1 MSDDKYQ
8 FCVGDIVIEKDFI
21 TIGADTQMKG
31 IVIAIKHLSYN
42 LGKKMLHDRLTIHWL
57 DSDQVEE
64 MPSVLVDLVS
74 SVKNNL

>member
-42 LGKKMLHDRLTIHWL
+42 LGKKMVNNFRNDNRKVSYCPADTLTHAQL
-57 DSDQVEE
+57 QHR
-64 MPSVLVDLVS
+64 
-74 SVKNNL
+74 